1 MGAYDLLHEIGLE
14 DEVFLSFLPLCH
26 AYEHTAG
33 QFFPMSIGAQIY
45 YAESIEALGRNMTE
59 ARPTIMTAVP
69 RLYETLHARILHGLR
84 KVPALRR
91 GLFDRA
97 MALGRRR
104 YDAPESLSLLDRVA
118 DAALDRLVR
127 RKVSERF
134 GGRIKALVSGGAPLN
149 VEIGL
154 FFTALGLR
162 LLQGYGQTES
172 APVVSRSEE
181 HTSELQSPMR
191 ISYAVF
197 C

>member
-1 MGAYDLLHEIGLE
+1 
-14 DEVFLSFLPLCH
+14 
-26 AYEHTAG
+26 
-33 QFFPMSIGAQIY
+33 MSIGAQIY

-127 RKVSERF
+127 RQVSQRF
-134 GGRIKALVSGGAPLN
+134 GGRIQALVPGGAPLN
-149 VEIGL
+149 VHTGL
-154 FFTALGLR
+154 FLPAHALPP
-162 LLQGYGQTES
+162 LQGS
-172 APVVSRSEE
+172 AQP
-181 HTSELQSPMR
+181 Q
-191 ISYAVF
+191 
-197 C
+197 